1 LALRVLE
8 NEGMKSASR
17 KPAQKRILIV
27 DDDDGVSMLV
37 AEALGARGYKIS
49 RVQDGIEAINT
60 ILARKPDLVVLDLA
74 LPRLSGY
81 EICSMVRKAES
92 VCKTPI
98 VILSGQGNVDDRLQ
112 AFAVGADDYVIK
124 PFDIDELV
132 ARVEAV
138 MMRSHGKALPTPFL
152 AEDRAA

>member
-1 LALRVLE
+1 
-8 NEGMKSASR
+8 MKHRLPRAR
-17 KPAQKRILIV
+17 PKRILIV
-27 DDDDGVSMLV
+27 EDDEGMSLLV

-49 RVQDGIEAINT
+49 QVRDGIEAINT
-60 ILARKPDLVVLDLA
+60 ILDRKPDLVVLDLA

-92 VCKTPI
+92 VSKTPI
-98 VILSGQGNVDDRLQ
+98 VIMSGQGEVDDRLE
-112 AFAVGADDYVIK
+112 AFAVGADDYVTK
-124 PFDIDELV
+124 PFDTNELV

-138 MMRSHGKALPTPFL
+138 LMRARGKALPTPFL